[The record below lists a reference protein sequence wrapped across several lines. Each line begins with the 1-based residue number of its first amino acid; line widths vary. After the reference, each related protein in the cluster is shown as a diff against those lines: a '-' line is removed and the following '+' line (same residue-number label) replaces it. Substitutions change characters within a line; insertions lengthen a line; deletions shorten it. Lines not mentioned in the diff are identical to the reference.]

1 MAATSPLVFG
11 MCACAFCAA
20 AIQGFAGSPQGCCSL
35 VVHAR
40 PECRERCRKCAPVRE
55 RERERERVGFPA
67 GWLPTPKPSA
77 AQTLDAAQRG
87 VRVTTWTSRP
97 ISGAQGRPSCAREFV
112 LVPLQAW
119 TMGICEMGAQAK
131 LSSRS
136 RSYPPSPLPS
146 NQAVGEAAG
155 ERWATMRST
164 RANCLSNS
172 CSDGKRHPR
181 RTGSFITL
189 PQLPSKLGR

>member
-1 MAATSPLVFG
+1 M
-11 MCACAFCAA
+11 
-20 AIQGFAGSPQGCCSL
+20 
-35 VVHAR
+35 HAR

-55 RERERERVGFPA
+55 REIESWVSSGMAAHTETQCCPDTRY
-67 GWLPTPKPSA
+67 SA
-77 AQTLDAAQRG
+77 ARRAC
-87 VRVTTWTSRP
+87 VTTWTSRP
-97 ISGAQGRPSCAREFV
+97 ISGAQGRPSSAREFV

-146 NQAVGEAAG
+146 NQAVGEAAAG
-155 ERWATMRST
+155 RWATMRAM

-181 RTGSFITL
+181 RAGSFITL
-189 PQLPSKLGR
+189 PQLLIQARKVGNDAILQVPGSGLRGRKQASACARAA